1 MIVVVTGASGLIGQ
15 SVVERLSTLH
25 EVICVGRHPAAVGAE
40 ITHIE
45 ADLTD
50 STFADRLPRRADA
63 VVHLAQSLFYADFPN
78 RSGDV
83 FAVNVAALA
92 ALLNWAIRAGVRRV
106 IHASTGGLY
115 GRGSRPFKEDDPP
128 DMSGSLSFY
137 FRTKRCAE
145 ILAEGYGDFFSVL
158 SLRPFFVYGPRQRRS
173 MLIPRLVD
181 KVACGHPI
189 TIDGTD
195 GIHLNPVHVEDVA
208 MLVDRALDLDIS
220 GVVNIAGTE
229 TIALRKLAMLI
240 GDRVGRAPVFFTSGE
255 SSGGDVV
262 GDISRMSRL
271 HTPIVSLAEGIA
283 QLWPGWS
290 RSAE

>member
-15 SVVERLSTLH
+15 SVVERLSRLH

-40 ITHIE
+40 ISDIE

-50 STFADRLPRRADA
+50 STFVDRLPRRADA
-63 VVHLAQSLFYADFPN
+63 VVHLAQSLFYADFPDG
-78 RSGDV
+78 SGDV
-83 FAVNVAALA
+83 FAVNVAAVA
-92 ALLNWAIRAGVRRV
+92 ALLNWAKRAGVGRV

-115 GRGSRPFKEDDPP
+115 GRGSRPFKEDDPL

-145 ILAEGYGDFFSVL
+145 ILVEGYGEFFSVL

-195 GIHLNPVHVEDVA
+195 GIRLNPIHVDDVA
-208 MLVDRALDLDIS
+208 MLIERALEPDIS
-220 GVVNIAGTE
+220 GVMNVAGTE
-229 TIALRKLAMLI
+229 IIAIRKLAMLI
-240 GDRVGRAPVFFTSGE
+240 GDRVGRAPVFTSGE

-262 GDISRMSRL
+262 GDISRMSQL
-271 HTPIVSLAEGIA
+271 HAPIVSLTEGIA
-283 QLWPGWS
+283 QLWPVWS
-290 RSAE
+290 RSAG